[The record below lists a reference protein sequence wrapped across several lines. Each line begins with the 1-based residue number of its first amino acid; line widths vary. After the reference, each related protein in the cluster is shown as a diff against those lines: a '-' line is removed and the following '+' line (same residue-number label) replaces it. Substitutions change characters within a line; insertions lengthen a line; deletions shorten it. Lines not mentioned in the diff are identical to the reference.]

1 MASKTTQLTVNDLL
15 NAGVHFGHQTK
26 RWNPQ
31 MKPFIFDKRNGI
43 HIIDLSKSLFML
55 EKSAEFIRETV
66 LSGKEVLFV
75 GTKKQAQQVIQEAAE
90 SCGQHY
96 VTNRWLGGMLTNATT
111 IRSRV
116 RRLKELTAMD
126 KDGSLAA
133 LPKKEASRLRH
144 QYNKLERNLSGVAEM
159 NRTPGVMII
168 VDINREVNAI
178 READRLGIPV
188 VAIVDTNCNPG
199 LVDYPI
205 PGNDDA
211 IRAVKVIA
219 EELARVI
226 KSAKDEYSAIA
237 AEENR
242 RKDEEKQKAAEARKA
257 AEEASAKAKAEQAAA
272 KKAQP
277 KQAEPKKEEPKQA
290 EPKKEEPKQEEPKQ
304 EEPKQDTPAE
314 VPAAAAAAATPEAPV
329 ESAEAKPV
337 AKKAAT
343 KKAATKKATTKKA
356 TTKKAAT
363 KKAATKKVDKAEEAP
378 AADAPKAEDTPAE
391 EGAK

>member
-1 MASKTTQLTVNDLL
+1 MASKTTQLSVTDLL

-31 MKPFIFDKRNGI
+31 MKSFIFDKRNGI

-66 LSGKEVLFV
+66 LSGKDVLFV
-75 GTKKQAQQVIQEAAE
+75 GTKKQAQLVVQEAAE

-111 IRSRV
+111 IRARV

-126 KDGSLAA
+126 NDGSLAA

-144 QYNKLERNLSGVAEM
+144 QYNKLKRNLSGVAEM
-159 NRTPGVMII
+159 NRAPGVMVI

-199 LVDYPI
+199 LVDYPV

-211 IRAVKVIA
+211 IRAIKVII
-219 EELARVI
+219 EELARVV

-242 RKDEEKQKAAEARKA
+242 IKEEEKQKAADARKA
-257 AEEASAKAKAEQAAA
+257 AEAASAKIKAEAAA
-272 KKAQP
+272 KADAVVAAAVAKPAAPKTEAPAAAKAADE
-277 KQAEPKKEEPKQA
+277 K
-290 EPKKEEPKQEEPKQ
+290 
-304 EEPKQDTPAE
+304 PAE
-314 VPAAAAAAATPEAPV
+314 VKATEEAP
-329 ESAEAKPV
+329 AEAKP
-337 AKKAAT
+337 AADEKPAEAKPATKKAAT
-343 KKAATKKATTKKA
+343 KKAATKKVATKKATTKKA

-378 AADAPKAEDTPAE
+378 AAAAPADEAAAES
-391 EGAK
+391 K